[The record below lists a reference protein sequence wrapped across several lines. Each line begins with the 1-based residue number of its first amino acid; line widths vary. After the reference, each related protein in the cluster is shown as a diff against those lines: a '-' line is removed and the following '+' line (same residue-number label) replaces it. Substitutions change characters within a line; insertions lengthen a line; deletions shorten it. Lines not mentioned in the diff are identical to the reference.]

1 MTDSTALLRLA
12 LKLDAAATAAVGI
25 LMAAGAPL
33 IDDAVGAPVAVL
45 VPIGLLLLAYAG
57 AVWLIGTRARISA
70 VAVAA
75 VIVINLL
82 WVAESIL
89 TVAVDWLTLTAFG
102 AVAVSAQAAA
112 VLVLAA
118 MQFAGLRRARPARQP
133 A

>member
-12 LKLDAAATAAVGI
+12 LKL
-25 LMAAGAPL
+25 
-33 IDDAVGAPVAVL
+33 DAVGAPVAVL